1 MEVFEQLGI
10 EWRVMVVNLAGF
22 LLLLAL
28 LKRFAFGPIG
38 DVLSEREREID
49 ANIDEAERAK
59 EMALADKRAMEAE
72 LAKVD
77 DQAAAIVADA
87 EEEAE
92 ERRSELI
99 ERAREQSQQ
108 IVSEGE
114 RNVKIATERAREELR
129 RETAEI
135 AVSVSERALREAID
149 EERQAALVDAFI
161 ADIERIAREQS
172 GGAES

>member
-59 EMALADKRAMEAE
+59 EMALADKRAIEAE

-92 ERRSELI
+92 KRRQELI

-108 IVSEGE
+108 IISEGE
-114 RNVKIATERAREELR
+114 RNVKISTERARDELR

-161 ADIERIAREQS
+161 ADIERIAGEQS
-172 GGAES
+172 GSAES